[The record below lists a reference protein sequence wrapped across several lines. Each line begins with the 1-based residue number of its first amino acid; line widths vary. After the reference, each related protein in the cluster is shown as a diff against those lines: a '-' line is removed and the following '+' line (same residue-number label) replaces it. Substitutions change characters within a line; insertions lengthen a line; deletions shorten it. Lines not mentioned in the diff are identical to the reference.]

1 MRKRLLLSLA
11 LLCAVS
17 VWAAQRSSEEAF
29 RVACSFFEKYAT
41 TRAVGDVRL
50 VAVSGDLL
58 KYASTRG
65 LSGEPSFYVYNQ
77 GAVCLCDC
85 FGR

>member
-29 RVACSFFEKYAT
+29 RVACSF
-41 TRAVGDVRL
+41 
-50 VAVSGDLL
+50 L
-58 KYASTRG
+58 KNMPQRVPLAMS
-65 LSGEPSFYVYNQ
+65 
-77 GAVCLCDC
+77 DW
-85 FGR
+85 